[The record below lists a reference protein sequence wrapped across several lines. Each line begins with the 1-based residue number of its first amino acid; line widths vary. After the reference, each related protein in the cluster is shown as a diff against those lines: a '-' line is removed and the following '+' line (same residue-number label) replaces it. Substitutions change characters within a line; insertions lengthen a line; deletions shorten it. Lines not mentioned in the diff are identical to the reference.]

1 MLTNIVDFIDTL
13 RTPMKEETLD
23 ISPVERVN
31 PLMISGIA
39 TLIGNRIG
47 SVWHN
52 VVLILEE
59 MVLLAAM
66 EVYMLPLT

>member
-1 MLTNIVDFIDTL
+1 MLTNMVDFIDTL
-13 RTPMKEETLD
+13 RKPMKEETLD

-31 PLMISGIA
+31 PLMISGIV

-47 SVWHN
+47 NVWHT
-52 VVLILEE
+52 VVLVLEE

-66 EVYMLPLT
+66 EVVCCH